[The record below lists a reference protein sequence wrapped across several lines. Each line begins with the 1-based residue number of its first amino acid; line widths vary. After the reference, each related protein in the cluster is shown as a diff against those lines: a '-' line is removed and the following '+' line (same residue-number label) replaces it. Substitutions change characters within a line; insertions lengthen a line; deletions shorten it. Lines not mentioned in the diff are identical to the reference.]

1 MKAEME
7 KAGKVAIVE
16 GAAPRV
22 YWGFVFGYIALSA
35 AHFIVVTNDSPR
47 RFIGSYIVICLV
59 QWLTIAALI
68 WRWRR
73 SSFPNTLRWGIAI
86 VAMLFVHLANAI
98 DLFRAVSG
106 KYNPVPG
113 ASLFCDAVY
122 TALIVLSCSTTFRRG
137 TVRVTNLIDSAMAI
151 ALTALFFIRIFSV
164 VSLNGSDNLND
175 ALFIVRMFDVLGIF
189 MTLCA
194 GVRLFGAEGP
204 PRRHFFFVLLAYLLT
219 STIFAAARNRLLLA
233 EIGNTYLELMLLPQY
248 LVFGLLCLR
257 PLPRW
262 LVAFHP
268 RPSMVYV
275 AESLSPL
282 FLGLGLLG
290 VSISIWNGHP
300 ALGAAG
306 VSVAVIGYGI
316 RNVLTQSEQ
325 MATEYS
331 LRVLQSE
338 LENLVVT
345 DPLTGIANRR
355 GFDAELERLWNRV
368 QSSDMRLS
376 ILMID
381 IDHFKRFNDNFGHA
395 LGDTCLTVVATCLDK
410 ILTPLGCFVARYG
423 GEEFAVLLPATTLE
437 QAIEIGET
445 LRRSVTDIRLPN
457 ADQPLRVTVSI
468 GLANY
473 EESKAS
479 SGKALLV
486 IADEALF
493 DAKSRGRN
501 QVAWPGTS
509 ELKMH

>member
-7 KAGKVAIVE
+7 KAGKVAIVD
-16 GAAPRV
+16 GAASRV
-22 YWGFVFGYIALSA
+22 YWGFVVSYIVLSA
-35 AHFIVVTNDSPR
+35 AHLIVVTHDSTGR
-47 RFIGSYIVICLV
+47 YIGSYIVICLV

-73 SSFPNTLRWGIAI
+73 SSFPNTLRWGLAIIAMFFI
-86 VAMLFVHLANAI
+86 HLVNIIALKRTI
-98 DLFRAVSG
+98 
-106 KYNPVPG
+106 YEQHNPTPG
-113 ASLFCDAVY
+113 ALLICSAVY
-122 TALIVLSCSTTFRRG
+122 AVLVILSCSTTFRSG
-137 TVRVTNLIDSAMAI
+137 MVRVANFIDGAMAI
-151 ALTALFFIRIFSV
+151 ALTALFFVQIFSI

-175 ALFIVRMFDVLGIF
+175 TLFIVRMYDVLGVF

-194 GVRLFGAEGP
+194 GVRLLGAERA
-204 PRRHFFFVLLAYLLT
+204 PRRHFFFVLAVYLLT
-219 STIFAAARNRLLLA
+219 STLFGAVRNRLLLA
-233 EIGNTYLELMLLPQY
+233 YGSEYLELMLLPQY

-300 ALGAAG
+300 VLGAAG
-306 VSVAVIGYGI
+306 VSVTVIGYGI
-316 RNVLTQSEQ
+316 RNVITQSEQ
-325 MATEYS
+325 MATEHS

-355 GFDAELERLWNRV
+355 GFDAALERLWNRV
-368 QSSDMRLS
+368 QSSDMQLS

-395 LGDTCLTVVATCLDK
+395 LGDTCLTAVATCLDK

-457 ADQPLRVTVSI
+457 ADEPLRVTVSI

-479 SGKALLV
+479 NGKALLV

-501 QVAWPGTS
+501 QVAWPRTS
-509 ELKMH
+509 ELKML